1 MLALLVLAAAFW
13 GQAPPCQPT
22 LAHAELPP
30 PAVGLANLA
39 DCSIT
44 VDPTRLTF
52 AGGECMVVLHEYG
65 HLLGLGHSEDPNDV
79 MYPVIRAPIW
89 PCKW

>member
-1 MLALLVLAAAFW
+1 LLALLVLAAAFW

-22 LAHAELPP
+22 ITRADLPP
-30 PAVGLANLA
+30 PIVGFANLA

-44 VDPTRLTF
+44 VDPPPF
-52 AGGECMVVLHEYG
+52 AGAECMVVLHEYG
-65 HLLGLGHSEDPNDV
+65 HLLGLSHSEDPNDV
-79 MYPVIRAPIW
+79 MYPVIRTPIW

>member
-1 MLALLVLAAAFW
+1 
-13 GQAPPCQPT
+13 
-22 LAHAELPP
+22 
-30 PAVGLANLA
+30 
-39 DCSIT
+39 
-44 VDPTRLTF
+44 
-52 AGGECMVVLHEYG
+52 MVVLHEYG